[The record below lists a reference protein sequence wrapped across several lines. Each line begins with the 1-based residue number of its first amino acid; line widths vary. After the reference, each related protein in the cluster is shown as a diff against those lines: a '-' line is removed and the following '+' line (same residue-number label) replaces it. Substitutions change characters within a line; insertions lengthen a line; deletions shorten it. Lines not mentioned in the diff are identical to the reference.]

1 MSRAPRSR
9 IPWLRI
15 ALVIP
20 GMAIAAGVIADPVSI
35 TAALQGWVLAA
46 IALAIAALAL
56 VAARRALRAKKE
68 SAAGATR
75 LLDLASTRFD
85 SDGSAHQRVRLALL
99 AVFVTGG
106 AHVLLQAWL
115 DERAESSRSWDSE
128 VMDVA
133 GSQRW
138 HSQRIGRLALLP
150 EARDCVVEQQQQNN
164 GQIGP
169 VPHQQGKDSR
179 RFDHPGDWVPE
190 IGQEFFEITFLFGHQ
205 FIATELLQTA
215 SSFGGSQTL
224 RRATKLG
231 QDFADISLPL
241 VFFGLNSL
249 CRRIWFAHVW
259 YSLKDQNQK

>member
-138 HSQRIGRLALLP
+138 HSQRIGRLA
-150 EARDCVVEQQQQNN
+150 
-164 GQIGP
+164 
-169 VPHQQGKDSR
+169 
-179 RFDHPGDWVPE
+179 
-190 IGQEFFEITFLFGHQ
+190 
-205 FIATELLQTA
+205 IASATA
-215 SSFGGSQTL
+215 SADPVAVAGEL
-224 RRATKLG
+224 RSALDRAKRDAQRLEQLLNALPAAPLQNHGARSPVSTFSVASWCSRAATTARRCCMRALMSAG
-231 QDFADISLPL
+231 TPSLFSRL
-241 VFFGLNSL
+241 AMALAMSAGD
-249 CRRIWFAHVW
+249 
-259 YSLKDQNQK
+259 K